1 MSFLFK
7 ALERMMVKWHVEDD
21 NYLPFHK
28 DQHAFCKGHCTENAL
43 SQMVDRL
50 ERAMSKN
57 QAAFVVFLDIKGAF
71 DNLSSNVIA
80 HAMTK
85 HEVSD
90 NIVGW
95 MLGYLNYRFCKVN
108 GSKQFF
114 KLIRGTG

>member
-1 MSFLFK
+1 MWKMIIISLSIKINMPFVK
-7 ALERMMVKWHVEDD
+7 ATVRRTLSPKWWTDSKEQC
-21 NYLPFHK
+21 L
-28 DQHAFCKGHCTENAL
+28 
-43 SQMVDRL
+43 
-50 ERAMSKN
+50 KN